1 LLLKMYAA
9 IQRTL
14 GEFEGA
20 TESLPAERM
29 ARLRGIAEWIRRQ
42 REQGREAH
50 LVFICTHNSRRSQFA
65 QVWAQVAA
73 HKNGLN
79 DVRAWS
85 AGTEATAVAG
95 PVIETLEAQGFRMDG
110 AGDFDIEGNRIQTEY
125 LVNFDDA
132 VSPVHLYSKTIDE
145 PDNPAGDFAAIMVC
159 SDADENCPFVPG
171 AAVRFSLPFED
182 PKVSDGTADEA
193 KTYFERSKE
202 IAREMMV
209 VMKTAAG

>member
-1 LLLKMYAA
+1 MYEA
-9 IQRTL
+9 IERTL
-14 GEFEGA
+14 ADLGVANENLI
-20 TESLPAERM
+20 TERM

-42 REQGREAH
+42 REQDRPVH

-65 QVWAQVAA
+65 QVWAQAAA
-73 HKNGLN
+73 HTLGL
-79 DVRAWS
+79 DSVQAWS

-95 PVIETLEAQGFRMDG
+95 PVISSLEAQGFRMDG
-110 AGDFDIEGNRIQTEY
+110 AGDYDIEGNRVQTEY

-171 AAVRFSLPFED
+171 ASVRFSLPYDD
-182 PKVSDGTADEA
+182 PKVSDGTTEEA
-193 KTYFERSKE
+193 STYQERSTE
-202 IAREMMV
+202 IAREMMF
-209 VMKTAAG
+209 VMEEAAK

>member
-1 LLLKMYAA
+1 MYAA

-14 GEFEGA
+14 DGLEGA
-20 TESLPAERM
+20 AHDLPTERM

-42 REQGREAH
+42 RDKGRDAH
-50 LVFICTHNSRRSQFA
+50 VVFICTHNSRRSQFA

-73 HKNGLN
+73 RKHGL
-79 DVRAWS
+79 DGVYAWS

-95 PVIETLEAQGFRMDG
+95 PVIDALEKQGFRIDG
-110 AGDFDIEGNRIQTEY
+110 AGDYDIEGKRVQTEY
-125 LVNFDDA
+125 LVHLDDA
-132 VSPVHLYSKTIDE
+132 DPPVHLYSKTIDA

-171 AAVRFSLPFED
+171 ASVRFSLPFDD

-193 KTYFERSKE
+193 KTYEERSLA
-202 IAREMMV
+202 IAREMMY
-209 VMKTAAG
+209 VMRQASK

>member
-1 LLLKMYAA
+1 MYLA
-9 IQRTL
+9 IQRIL
-14 GEFEGA
+14 GELEGA
-20 TESLPAERM
+20 TEQLPIERM
-29 ARLRGIAEWIRRQ
+29 ASLRGIAEWIRRQ
-42 REQGREAH
+42 REQQRDAN

-73 HKNGLN
+73 HKFDLGG
-79 DVRAWS
+79 VHAWS

-95 PVIETLEAQGFRMDG
+95 PVIDALEAQGFRMDG
-110 AGDFDIEGNRIQTEY
+110 AGDYDVEGNPIQTEY
-125 LVNFDDA
+125 LVNYDDA

-193 KTYFERSKE
+193 KTYEDRSLA
-202 IAREMMV
+202 IAREMLY
-209 VMKTAAG
+209 VMEIAAGK